1 MSSRN
6 LQELEKK
13 LKSTR
18 LSGSA
23 ALDERVQKTLAEA
36 RSAAAGD
43 IEMNTASAVIST
55 TPRRP
60 RTWLSSG
67 LLMKAAGS
75 LAAACLLA
83 GGLVWIFLGNGG
95 TASAYAFLE
104 EAVANA
110 KSAGWVHT
118 RFEGP
123 EENIEMWVRFKPFR
137 QFGVEGDKVS
147 LTDLGEK
154 RRYSY
159 DPETN
164 TVLIEPCLV
173 DDRALTESSNF
184 LDALLTSL
192 KESPDAYES
201 LEDTEEVIDGKKYRV
216 LSIAAQESSMRVII
230 DGDLLRVVRY
240 EAKRMV
246 EGEPVQ
252 VMAVVFDYPA
262 TGPEDIY
269 ALGVPRD
276 AIIENRV
283 NESVI
288 SIRESEHQARE
299 AFAPTYFAIVY
310 KGREAGDGGVT
321 AEKINV
327 VYKKNGRLRVEEY
340 PALPWGESTGSYDLK
355 LRLPTDDMGAVERE
369 ISKRKLWRVYF
380 AEPGEKL
387 PTLVGF
393 DDDYAIK
400 AVRTRIGIGQFIPE
414 GISWPGGM
422 PVTGTATI
430 PGRATDFGYL
440 VAAEKTKM
448 GRVLED
454 GMTAYAPHRER
465 WYYNRERDW
474 ILEEWTNE
482 FDAAGEWQD
491 DKDWLDDLDPDAPRP
506 WRETHTRRVVEY
518 GSTPAL
524 QWYAGKVVDEQGSS
538 GRKTTRVTIVHVDT
552 TREIPDT
559 LFDPSSIES
568 EEFFVPKEKLHGWHE
583 HVALKEIDSREHW
596 PEMPAE
602 VAEAYWRA
610 RNAKD
615 FQEMAVLWPGSGS
628 WHEKALAAEEPTE
641 YVFDEGREAASGQY
655 YVPYCSKQYYEENGR
670 FNLKMVLRN
679 DRSEKGRWYITSG
692 N

>member
-1 MSSRN
+1 MSSRD
-6 LQELEKK
+6 LQKLEKK

-18 LSGSA
+18 LSASA
-23 ALDERVQKTLAEA
+23 ALDERVQKTLADA

-60 RTWLSSG
+60 RAWLSSG
-67 LLMKAAGS
+67 LLVKAAGS

-83 GGLVWIFLGNGG
+83 GGLVWTFLGNGG

-118 RFEGP
+118 RYEGP
-123 EENIEMWVRFKPFR
+123 EKNIEMWVRFKPFR

-147 LTDLGEK
+147 LMDLGEK

-164 TVLIEPCLV
+164 TVLIEPCLI

-216 LSIAAQESSMRVII
+216 LSIVAQGSLARVII
-230 DGDLLRVVRY
+230 DGDLRRVVRY
-240 EAKRMV
+240 EAERTI
-246 EGEPVQ
+246 EGETVQ

-276 AIIENRV
+276 AKIDNRV

-288 SIRESEHQARE
+288 SIREDEKKARE

-310 KGREAGDGGVT
+310 KGREAGDGGIEPDT
-321 AEKINV
+321 INI
-327 VYKKNGRLRVEEY
+327 VYKKNGRFRIEEY
-340 PALPWGESTGSYDLK
+340 PALPWGESTGSYDLR
-355 LRLPTDDMGAVERE
+355 LRLPADDMGAVERE

-387 PTLVGF
+387 QTLVGF

-400 AVRTRIGIGQFIPE
+400 ADRTRIGIGQFIPE
-414 GISWPGGM
+414 GISWPERM
-422 PVTGTATI
+422 PVTGPATI
-430 PGRATDFGYL
+430 PGNASDFGYL
-440 VAAEKTKM
+440 VGAEKLTM

-482 FDAAGEWQD
+482 FDADGEWQD
-491 DKDWLDDLDPDAPRP
+491 DKDWLDDLDPSAPRP
-506 WRETHTRRVVEY
+506 GREILARRVVEY
-518 GSTPAL
+518 GSTPAS
-524 QWYAGKVVDEQGSS
+524 QWYAGKVVDEQESS
-538 GRKTTRVTIVHVDT
+538 VTTRVTLVYLDT
-552 TREIPDT
+552 AREIPDT

-568 EEFFVPKEKLHGWHE
+568 EEFFVPKEKLFGWHFYI
-583 HVALKEIDSREHW
+583 ALREIDSREVW
-596 PEMPAE
+596 PETPEE
-602 VAEAYWRA
+602 VAALYWQA

-615 FQEMAVLWPGSGS
+615 FQKMAVLWPGSGS
-628 WHEKALAAEEPTE
+628 WHEKALGAEELTE
-641 YVFDEGREAASGQY
+641 YVFDEGRGSASGNY
-655 YVPYCSKQYYEENGR
+655 YVPYCSKQYYEKTGR
-670 FNLKMVLRN
+670 FNLKMVLRS
-679 DRSEKGRWYITSG
+679 DKSEKGRWYITSG
-692 N
+692 NWG